1 MRLSSVLSK
10 PPKPLFE
17 PVDGFLMGKQGNLG
31 QKVDLDVGTVALNY
45 YCETCD
51 DLRTFYSKGKLTCIF
66 VNKNMVSID
75 CVLACAC
82 GSTVEVWFVI
92 ESENDITSLSP
103 KVRILKR
110 SERLS
115 ESVRLNTTRYGDFDY
130 LLDKAEQAYR
140 ENLGAGSIVY
150 LRKIFEMVT
159 VQAAISTGIDF
170 PKYEGGNPKNFSA
183 LLEAVDAKSSI
194 IPPEFSKD
202 GKRLFK
208 ELSNVVHGDFD
219 EELGLKKFEPLHRL
233 IIGILENV

>member
-115 ESVRLNTTRYGDFDY
+115 ESVRLNTSGPP
-130 LLDKAEQAYR
+130 
-140 ENLGAGSIVY
+140 
-150 LRKIFEMVT
+150 
-159 VQAAISTGIDF
+159 GIH
-170 PKYEGGNPKNFSA
+170 SA
-183 LLEAVDAKSSI
+183 L
-194 IPPEFSKD
+194 
-202 GKRLFK
+202 
-208 ELSNVVHGDFD
+208 EL
-219 EELGLKKFEPLHRL
+219 LLL
-233 IIGILENV
+233 ISRKV